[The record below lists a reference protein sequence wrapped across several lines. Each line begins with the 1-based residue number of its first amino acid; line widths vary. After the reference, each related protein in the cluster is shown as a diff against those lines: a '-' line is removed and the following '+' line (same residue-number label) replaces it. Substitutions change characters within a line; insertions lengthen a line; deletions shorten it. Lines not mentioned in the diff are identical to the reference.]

1 MKQKNISKWSIL
13 PVLFLLVVSLF
24 VPCIASADPAT
35 AVMVEPTS
43 KVVGIGD
50 TFSVDIFVDPDTE
63 IAGAQFNLSFDALVV
78 AANGVTEGNLLVQG
92 GAATF
97 FLSGIIDNVA
107 GTITSVAA
115 AIAVPGE
122 SVSQSGTFATVS
134 FTAGT
139 AVGTSALDLTNV
151 IVGNL
156 TGQPVAMTVSDGSVT
171 ICPDWDVNLDESV
184 NVLDMTLVGQHWGE
198 TGAAHWIRGDVNRDG
213 EVNVLDMILI
223 GQHWTG

>member
-1 MKQKNISKWSIL
+1 MKHKNMPKWSKL
-13 PVLFLLVVSLF
+13 PLLFLLVVSLF
-24 VPCIASADPAT
+24 IPCIASADPAT
-35 AVMVEPTS
+35 AVTVEPAN

-50 TFSVDIFVDPDTE
+50 TFTVDVFVDADTE
-63 IAGAQFNLSFDALVV
+63 IAGAQFNLNFDALVV
-78 AANGVTEGNLLVQG
+78 TANDVTEGALLSQG
-92 GAATF
+92 GASTF
-97 FLSGIIDNVA
+97 FMTGTIDNVA
-107 GTITSVAA
+107 GTITSVAGA
-115 AIAVPGE
+115 TAIPGA
-122 SVSQSGTFATVS
+122 SVSGSGTFATVS

-156 TGQPVAMTVSDGSVT
+156 TGQPVAMTVSDGSIT

-213 EVNVLDMILI
+213 EINVLDMILI
-223 GQHWTG
+223 GQHWA